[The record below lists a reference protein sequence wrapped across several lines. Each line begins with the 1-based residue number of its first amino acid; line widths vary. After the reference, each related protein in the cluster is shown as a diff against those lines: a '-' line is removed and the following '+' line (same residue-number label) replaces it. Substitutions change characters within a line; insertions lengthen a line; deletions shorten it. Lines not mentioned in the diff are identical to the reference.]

1 MTLRELIHHVTS
13 RGFFNKVCSHLQT
26 LNSEWRDRD
35 LKDII
40 KKYKN
45 VVDELT
51 DLPGCDNADEHVL
64 VINMN
69 VDGDNEFIDVHMR
82 DKSGDKW
89 GVDFSDW
96 NELIDIP
103 IDDKISTELSEML
116 AHVLYEITWWGMT
129 ARSIDDQRDDMIRMS
144 SDTDNLLTFT
154 LSSIDS

>member
-1 MTLRELIHHVTS
+1 M
-13 RGFFNKVCSHLQT
+13 
-26 LNSEWRDRD
+26 
-35 LKDII
+35 
-40 KKYKN
+40 
-45 VVDELT
+45 T
-51 DLPGCDNADEHVL
+51 DLPGCDNADERVL

-69 VDGDNEFIDVHMR
+69 VDDDDEFIDVHMM